1 MTTTEFLK
9 SNERYPK
16 FTQNIFH
23 AGDEDQFQQY
33 RDARNLNVCN
43 PKIDMSG
50 NLFVDQ
56 PCYEW
61 PKYSRVQADCVINTF
76 RYIFHK
82 FKKGIFVKICEN
94 KLKVFLPFSKS
105 NFVNEWGK
113 KIKVNKGTI
122 IDFIRNI
129 AILEG
134 RSFKDHYV
142 NQNTNEWYGNN
153 CLIRYEFPLSE
164 GDTNVENVKNMLE
177 ELCDKRKVPD
187 IEFFIN
193 RRDFPILT
201 RNGTEAYN
209 HIWGTTD
216 LPLISHA
223 YEKYLPILS
232 MSKSESYA
240 DVLIPT
246 WEDWAR
252 IQSYTGKYFP
262 RTDREYS
269 EDFNIK
275 WADKKPTAVFR
286 GTSTGC
292 GVTLETNPR
301 LKLAY
306 LSVSTPPDDK
316 GVPYLDAY
324 ITKWNLRPRKLQN
337 EEYLQSIDVE
347 TLKSIGIDIYKR
359 DSKGNNIIDT
369 DTKKTY
375 YRFEHGKYVLDNKNG
390 KYIMDKYGKY
400 IIDKHEKRMLAF
412 LSPKQQ
418 SEYKYIVNVDG
429 HVSAFRLSLELSM
442 GSVILAVNS
451 QWKIWYSNLLI
462 PFTHY
467 VPVKEDLT
475 DLIEKIKWCR
485 ENDDKCEKIA
495 KNAREFFLT
504 FLQKDGV
511 LDYTQKILVDL
522 KNEMGVYL
530 YNVKSPLDFIIR
542 KEYEELDYSFPE
554 TAKRATDLRTIPN
567 ISDVKDPYS
576 LNGRS
581 YGMLQGMEWVTR
593 KIIVEENFETMAIR
607 KEQIFVNKLGV
618 VNHFSLAGFSMA
630 VKTTLDPQKI
640 KEHIH
645 ETFVGTCVLN
655 KLSKFIPNF
664 VYIFGLYKNK
674 DTYNVV
680 TEFIRGETLNDY
692 INSKSFS
699 FGEFL
704 FIVLQLCLALQV
716 AQNMCGF
723 VHYDLSPWN
732 IVLQRVDTEKTFEY
746 ILAHNRIIQ
755 IRTKII
761 PVIID
766 FGKSHVIN
774 KNIHHG
780 FINMFNVSTV
790 QDILTLLLKSCD
802 QILKSRKLDHDEFGN
817 FLHLLNF
824 ISGTNYREQKFE
836 TAQSARIFLRN
847 ARKYTALISDNK
859 YELEKLTP
867 YDLIRY
873 IMKMKYKFQLGNI
886 KKYNSYM
893 NKGNGRQIFEYIFS
907 NTTDER
913 VNTYKNVFIR
923 LKQCTLP
930 QPKNLFFIYYVVQSF
945 ENNLSSVFDNMIHFL
960 KTEKI
965 NIAPYEKIYKETM
978 SFLEHLYKEK
988 IDTIQEKTVKYN
1000 VTGNFKELITAPY
1013 TEETFLDPTKVINLL
1028 NSDSCLFSDDLS
1040 DYKEIVEMILLD
1052 NGIYKLQDKH
1062 RIDYLDNFDILLR
1075 TSGINMKNNSAN
1087 GRTLKFLSHKI
1098 YQEDK
1103 KELQIATQL
1112 VEKDCDDAQ
1121 LYLELYKQF

>member
-9 SNERYPK
+9 SNQRYPK
-16 FTQNIFH
+16 FKQNIFH
-23 AGDEDQFQQY
+23 AGDEEQFQQY
-33 RDARNLNVCN
+33 RDATNGKVCN
-43 PKIDMSG
+43 PDIPLSS
-50 NLFVDQ
+50 NLFSGQ

-61 PKYSRVQADCVINTF
+61 SKYSRVQADCVINTF

-82 FKKGIFVKICEN
+82 FKKGIFVKISEN
-94 KLKVFLPFSKS
+94 KLKVFLPFSKA
-105 NFVNEWGK
+105 NFVNEWSK
-113 KIKVNKGTI
+113 KIKVDKGTI

-129 AILEG
+129 AIMEG

-177 ELCDKRKVPD
+177 ELCEKRKVPD

-209 HIWGTTD
+209 HIWGTTS

-269 EDFNIK
+269 EDFNVK

-286 GTSTGC
+286 GASTGC

-301 LKLAY
+301 LKIAY

-337 EEYLQSIDVE
+337 EEYLRTIDVQS
-347 TLKSIGIDIYKR
+347 LKSIGIDIYKR
-359 DSKGNNIIDT
+359 DSRGNHIIDT
-369 DTKKTY
+369 EKTY
-375 YRFEHGKYVLDNKNG
+375 YRFEYGKYVLDNKDG
-390 KYIMDKYGKY
+390 TYIIDKYGNY
-400 IIDKHEKRMLAF
+400 IIDKHEKKIPAF

-442 GSVILAVNS
+442 GSVILLVNS
-451 QWKIWYSNLLI
+451 QWEIWYSKMLI

-485 ENDDKCEKIA
+485 ENDEKCEKIA
-495 KNAREFFLT
+495 KNARDFFVT
-504 FLQKDGV
+504 FLQKDGA

-522 KNEMGVYL
+522 KSEMGVYL
-530 YNVKSPLDFIIR
+530 YNVHSPLDFIIK
-542 KEYEELDYSFPE
+542 KEYESLDYSFPA
-554 TAKRATDLRTIPN
+554 TSKRSIDLRTIPK
-567 ISDVKDPYS
+567 ISDLKDPYS

-581 YGMLQGMEWVTR
+581 HGLLQGMEWVTR
-593 KIIVEENFETMAIR
+593 KIIVEGNFESMAIK
-607 KEQIFVNKLGV
+607 KEEIFSNKLGI
-618 VNHFSLAGFSMA
+618 VNHFILAGFSMA
-630 VKTTLDPQKI
+630 VKTTSNQQKI

-645 ETFVGTCVLN
+645 EAFVGTHVLN
-655 KLSKFIPNF
+655 QLSKFIPNF
-664 VYIFGLYKNK
+664 AYIFGLYKNK
-674 DTYNVV
+674 DTYNVA

-692 INSKSFS
+692 INSDRFS
-699 FGEFL
+699 FREFL

-732 IVLQRVDTEKTFEY
+732 IVLQRVDTVKTFDY

-766 FGKSHVIN
+766 FGKSHVIY
-774 KNIHHG
+774 KGIHHG

-790 QDILTLLLKSCD
+790 QDIIILLIKSCD
-802 QILKSRKLDHDEFGN
+802 QILNSRKIHPDEFGH

-824 ISGTNYREQKFE
+824 ISGTKYRQEKFVNSN
-836 TAQSARIFLRN
+836 SARNFLRN
-847 ARKYTALISDNK
+847 ARKYTSLISDDK

-873 IMKMKYKFQLGNI
+873 IMNMKYTFDLGNV
-886 KKYNSYM
+886 KEYNAYM
-893 NKGNGRQIFEYIFS
+893 NKGNGRQIFEYAFS
-907 NTTDER
+907 NTTNER
-913 VNTYKNVFIR
+913 LDTYNNVFIR

-930 QPKNLFFIYYVVQSF
+930 QPKNLFFVYYVAQSF
-945 ENNLSSVFDNMIHFL
+945 ENNLSSVHDIMIHFL

-965 NIAPYEKIYKETM
+965 DITPFEKIYKETM
-978 SFLEHLYKEK
+978 SFLESLYKEK
-988 IDTIQEKTVKYN
+988 IDTMEEEPVNYN
-1000 VTGNFKELITAPY
+1000 VTGNFKQLVRAQY
-1013 TEETFLDPTKVINLL
+1013 TEETFLVPTKVIDLL
-1028 NSDSCLFSDDLS
+1028 ISDISFSDDLS
-1040 DYKEIVEMILLD
+1040 DYKEIIEMILL
-1052 NGIYKLQDKH
+1052 NKGIYKLREKD
-1062 RIDYLDNFDILLR
+1062 RTPYLANFDILLR

-1087 GRTLKFLSHKI
+1087 GKTLRVLSHKI
-1098 YQEDK
+1098 YQENK
-1103 KELQIATQL
+1103 AKLEIATEL
-1112 VEKDCDDAQ
+1112 TGENCNDAQ
-1121 LYLELYKQF
+1121 SYLELYKQF

>member
-9 SNERYPK
+9 SNSRYPK
-16 FTQNIFH
+16 FTQTIFH
-23 AGDEDQFQQY
+23 AGDEEQFQQY
-33 RDARNLNVCN
+33 REATNGNVCN
-43 PKIDMSG
+43 PNIPMSS

-61 PKYSRVQADCVINTF
+61 HKYSRVQADCVINTF

-82 FKKGIFVKICEN
+82 FKKGIFVKIFEN
-94 KLKVFLPFSKS
+94 KLKVFLPFSKA
-105 NFVNEWGK
+105 NFVNEWSE
-113 KIKVNKGTI
+113 KIKVDKGTI
-122 IDFIRNI
+122 IDFIRHI
-129 AILEG
+129 AQMEG

-142 NQNTNEWYGNN
+142 NQNINEWYGNN
-153 CLIRYEFPLSE
+153 CLLRYEFPISE
-164 GDTNVENVKNMLE
+164 GDSNVENVKNMLE
-177 ELCDKRKVPD
+177 ELCEKRKVPD

-193 RRDFPILT
+193 RRDFPILK

-209 HIWGTTD
+209 HIWGTTE

-223 YEKYLPILS
+223 YEKYIPILS
-232 MSKSESYA
+232 MSNSESYA

-262 RTDREYS
+262 RTEREYS
-269 EDFNIK
+269 EDFNVK

-286 GTSTGC
+286 GSSTGC

-337 EEYLQSIDVE
+337 EEYLRTIDVQS
-347 TLKSIGIDIYKR
+347 LKSIGIDIYKR
-359 DSKGNNIIDT
+359 DSKGNYIVDT
-369 DTKKTY
+369 EKTY
-375 YRFEHGKYVLDNKNG
+375 YRLEYGKYVLDNKHG
-390 KYIMDKYGKY
+390 TYIIDKYGKY

-442 GSVILAVNS
+442 GSVVLLVNS
-451 QWKIWYSNLLI
+451 PWKIWYSRLLI

-467 VPVKEDLT
+467 VPVKEDLS

-495 KNAREFFLT
+495 KNGRDFFLT

-530 YNVKSPLDFIIR
+530 YNVHSPLDFIIR
-542 KEYEELDYSFPE
+542 KEYENLDYSFPE
-554 TAKRATDLRTIPN
+554 TEKRATDLRTIPILSN
-567 ISDVKDPYS
+567 IKDPYS

-581 YGMLQGMEWVTR
+581 YGMLQGMEWITR
-593 KIIVEENFETMAIR
+593 KIIVEQNFETMAIR

-618 VNHFSLAGFSMA
+618 VNHFILAGFSMA
-630 VKTTLDPQKI
+630 VKTTFDQQKI

-645 ETFVGTCVLN
+645 EAFVGTRVLN

-664 VYIFGLYKNK
+664 AYIFGLYKNK

-680 TEFIRGETLNDY
+680 TEFIKGETLNDY
-692 INSKSFS
+692 INSKRFS

-704 FIVLQLCLALQV
+704 FIVLQVCLALHV

-732 IVLQRVDTEKTFEY
+732 IVLQRVDTEKTFDY
-746 ILAHNRIIQ
+746 ILAHNRVIQ

-761 PVIID
+761 PIIID

-774 KNIHHG
+774 KKIHHG

-790 QDILTLLLKSCD
+790 QDILNLLIKSCD
-802 QILKSRKLDHDEFGN
+802 QILNSRKVDNAEFGN

-824 ISGTNYREQKFE
+824 ISGTKYRQEKFKNSY
-836 TAQSARIFLRN
+836 SARNFLRN
-847 ARKYTALISDNK
+847 ARKYTALIYDDK
-859 YELEKLTP
+859 YELENLTP

-873 IMKMKYKFQLGNI
+873 IMKMDYKFDLGNI

-893 NKGNGRQIFEYIFS
+893 DKGNGRQIFEYAFS
-907 NTTDER
+907 NSTDER
-913 VNTYKNVFIR
+913 VNTYNNVFIR

-930 QPKNLFFIYYVVQSF
+930 QPKNLFFVYYVIQSF
-945 ENNLSSVFDNMIHFL
+945 ENNLSSVFDIMTHFL

-965 NIAPYEKIYKETM
+965 NIGPFEKNYRETM
-978 SFLEHLYKEK
+978 SFLEHLYKQK
-988 IDTIQEKTVKYN
+988 IDTMHEKKVEYN
-1000 VTGNFKELITAPY
+1000 VSGNFKELIRAPY

-1028 NSDSCLFSDDLS
+1028 NSDICIFCDDLS
-1040 DYKEIVEMILLD
+1040 DYKEIVEMILL
-1052 NGIYKLQDKH
+1052 NGGIYKLEDKDRDH
-1062 RIDYLDNFDILLR
+1062 YLDNFKILLR

-1087 GRTLKFLSHKI
+1087 KPTLQFISHKI
-1098 YQEDK
+1098 YQEDNAK
-1103 KELQIATQL
+1103 LQLATQL
-1112 VEKDCDDAQ
+1112 LTGENCEDAKS
-1121 LYLELYKQF
+1121 YLELYKQF